1 MSSLAAKRYAKSLL
15 SIALEKN
22 ALESVYKDMVFISE
36 TIASSRDLKV
46 LLNNP
51 IVKVDKKRAI
61 IAILFSKSTGDI
73 TASFFDLISNTHRE
87 GILGDIA
94 ESFIAEYRAY
104 NKIITVEISSAVKL
118 SNSQLNEIVQ
128 LIVTDKSLKVEIAEK
143 VDPTLIGGFIVRMG
157 DQQIDSSVTRKL
169 NSLKLQLSKPIS
181 VN

>member
-36 TIASSRDLKV
+36 TIASSKELKV

-73 TASFFDLISNTHRE
+73 TASFFDLISSTHRE
-87 GILGDIA
+87 GILGEIA
-94 ESFIAEYRAY
+94 QAFIEEYRTY
-104 NKIITVEISSAVKL
+104 NKIITVEITSAVKL

-157 DQQIDSSVTRKL
+157 QPTLDD
-169 NSLKLQLSKPIS
+169 
-181 VN
+181 

>member
-22 ALESVYKDMVFISE
+22 ALDSVYKDMVFISE
-36 TIASSRDLKV
+36 TVSSSRDLKV

-51 IVKVDKKRAI
+51 IIKVDKKRAI
-61 IAILFSKSTGDI
+61 IAILFSKSTSQI
-73 TASFFDLISNTHRE
+73 TQSFFDLISSTHRE

-94 ESFIAEYRAY
+94 NSFIEEYRIY
-104 NKIITVEISSAVKL
+104 NKIISVEITSAVKL
-118 SNSQLNEIVQ
+118 AQNQLDEIVK
-128 LIVTDKSLKVEIAEK
+128 LIVTDKSLKVETIEK
-143 VDPTLIGGFIVRMG
+143 VDPTLVGGFIVRMG